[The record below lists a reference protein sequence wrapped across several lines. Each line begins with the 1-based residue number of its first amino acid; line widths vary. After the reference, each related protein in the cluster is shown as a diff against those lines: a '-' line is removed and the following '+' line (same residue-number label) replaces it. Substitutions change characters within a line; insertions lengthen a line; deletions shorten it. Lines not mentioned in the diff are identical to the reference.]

1 MSWSSF
7 FKKISIKQ
15 PVLSTSDN
23 KTPNSNINLPRDQ
36 TYVKVG
42 FHDKVTA
49 WFMSLRGTDTLQKV
63 LTLEW
68 PALWRIMMN
77 SLHNEGIYK

>member
-23 KTPNSNINLPRDQ
+23 KTPNSNNNLPRDQ

-49 WFMSLRGTDTLQKV
+49 CTV
-63 LTLEW
+63 N
-68 PALWRIMMN
+68 I
-77 SLHNEGIYK
+77 